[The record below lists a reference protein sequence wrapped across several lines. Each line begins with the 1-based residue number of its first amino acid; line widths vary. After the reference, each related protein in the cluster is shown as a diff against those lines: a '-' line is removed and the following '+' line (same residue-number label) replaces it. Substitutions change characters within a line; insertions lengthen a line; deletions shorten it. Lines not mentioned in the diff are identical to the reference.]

1 MLPSNLKGYDMH
13 FNIVTDTAGSKVG
26 ELANE
31 LRNYLIPRVHNTYAN
46 VDVTILVGFRCLPKS
61 YKRRSFIRYIKK
73 DNCLAIDIS
82 VELEDYIKM
91 YKIEQRYHLGN
102 IFIEYLR
109 KALIKR
115 TFEGLDNE
123 EFIDNIIKWGK
134 EISIKMDCGQ
144 IKVENWFRD
153 EIDWS
158 SDLDK

>member
-1 MLPSNLKGYDMH
+1 MH

-26 ELANE
+26 ELASE
-31 LRNYLIPRVHNTYAN
+31 LRNYLIPRIHSKYAN
-46 VDVTILVGFRCLPKS
+46 VDVTILVGFRCLPES
-61 YKRRSFIRYIKK
+61 YKRKSFIRYTKK

-109 KALIKR
+109 EALKKR

-134 EISIKMDCGQ
+134 EIPIKMDSGQ

>member
-1 MLPSNLKGYDMH
+1 MQ
-13 FNIVTDTAGSKVG
+13 FNIITDTASSKVG
-26 ELANE
+26 ELASE
-31 LRNYLIPRVHNTYAN
+31 LRNHLKPRIHSKYAN
-46 VDVTILVGFRCLPKS
+46 VDVTILVGFRCLPES
-61 YKRRSFIRYIKK
+61 YKRKSFIRYTKK

-82 VELEDYIKM
+82 VKLEDYIKM
-91 YKIEQRYHLGN
+91 HKIEQRYHLGN

-109 KALIKR
+109 KALKER

-123 EFIDNIIKWGK
+123 EFIDDIIKWGK
-134 EISIKMDCGQ
+134 EIPIKMDCGP

>member
-1 MLPSNLKGYDMH
+1 MH
-13 FNIVTDTAGSKVG
+13 FNIVSDTAGSKIG
-26 ELANE
+26 ELASE
-31 LRNYLIPRVHNTYAN
+31 LRNYLIPRIHSTYAN
-46 VDVTILVGFRCLPKS
+46 LDITILVGFRCLPES
-61 YKRRSFIRYIKK
+61 YKRRSFIRYTKK

-82 VELEDYIKM
+82 VELEDYLKM

-115 TFEGLDNE
+115 TFEGLANE

-134 EISIKMDCGQ
+134 EIPIKMDCGQ